1 MEQPQQR
8 VASAEEDDRQLAADV
23 LEHVAQVPEE
33 SRTQRTPKR
42 PTGVLSAVVVTPPT
56 ELWPPIQAL
65 RSQHDPACERWM
77 PHINLLY
84 PFVLDEFFAEAADE
98 LTSALASFQPFKLR
112 FEGFREFHH
121 TKSNTLW
128 LEPQTEPPR
137 ALLDLQDRLL
147 GVYRYCSNQ
156 ARKTPAG
163 FVPHLTIGQFKSL
176 KETLAMKEKLQTS
189 WEPIEFVVKEI
200 YLISRTKDDPF
211 EIRHVVPFAW
221 DESRGSYAPHFV
233 AHPIPEKSV
242 AALPTAH
249 VNDIPSHF
257 TGEDL
262 GAVFREKGFLV
273 VSATVVVDKQGQ
285 KAKTKTKTKAKN
297 RVYGVVEFPTVE
309 ERQRAK
315 VALNKTIVGDRRI
328 TIAIR
333 DNKATT

>member
-1 MEQPQQR
+1 M
-8 VASAEEDDRQLAADV
+8 
-23 LEHVAQVPEE
+23 
-33 SRTQRTPKR
+33 
-42 PTGVLSAVVVTPPT
+42 
-56 ELWPPIQAL
+56 
-65 RSQHDPACERWM
+65 
-77 PHINLLY
+77 
-84 PFVLDEFFAEAADE
+84 
-98 LTSALASFQPFKLR
+98 
-112 FEGFREFHH
+112 
-121 TKSNTLW
+121 

-147 GVYRYCSNQ
+147 EVYRYCSNQ

-163 FVPHLTIGQFKSL
+163 FVPHLTVGQFKTL
-176 KETLAMKEKLQTS
+176 KETLAVKEKLQTS

-200 YLISRTKDDPF
+200 YLISRCKDDPF

-221 DESRGSYAPHFV
+221 DETRGSTAPPHF
-233 AHPIPEKSV
+233 ATRPIPEKTV
-242 AALPTAH
+242 TGLPTAH
-249 VNDIPSHF
+249 VNDIPGHF

-273 VSATVVVDKQGQ
+273 VSATVVVDKQQGQ
-285 KAKTKTKTKAKN
+285 NKAKTKAKAKTTKTKN

-315 VALNKTIVGDRRI
+315 VALNKTLVGDRRI